1 MDLFKKINYRG
12 IKCLFICIFIF
23 ITFFCFLSPCHSLAS
38 TDVIDVETAFLYEQE
53 LWNINVINLMIAH
66 LENNYSDA
74 SIIRDFMADMS
85 TGNRFFWIER
95 YSGGRYVIF
104 VYTFRDVNPDT
115 TATKSLWNSSAQYNL
130 PAFSIKPDYWIDT
143 GNSTFTKNTNDP
155 YTYTCV
161 KPCYGFRSDTLNTFL
176 QKYYYHANDIDIV
189 DVYNEMSS
197 KLRKILDAINNID
210 NTELNV
216 NFNELILALNKN
228 QQETSQ
234 KLDGL
239 KKSID
244 ETNKFLK
251 DTNTDDSD
259 YGFSSDNGT
268 NDVTSDGLNSIFTT
282 FYNCFANAEEKDIV
296 FPLPFVNKSI
306 TIPAKFLENTLK
318 AHGFQF
324 VVDLARTV
332 WLFAIS
338 CFIIKDISNYVE
350 KLKTGEILS
359 KSDTNIKTDIL

>member
-12 IKCLFICIFIF
+12 IKCLFVCIFVFIIF
-23 ITFFCFLSPCHSLAS
+23 SCFLSPSYSLGA

-53 LWNINVINLMIAH
+53 FWNINVINLMIAH
-66 LENNYSDA
+66 LENNYADS

-104 VYTFRDVNPDT
+104 VYTFRDVGPDT
-115 TATKSLWNSSAQYNL
+115 TATKTLWNSSAEYTM
-130 PAFSIKPDYWIDT
+130 PAFSIKVDYWIDT
-143 GNSTFTKNTNDP
+143 SNNTFTKNANDP
-155 YTYTCV
+155 YTYKCL
-161 KPCYGFRSDTLNTFL
+161 KPCYGFRSETLNTFL

-189 DVYNEMSS
+189 DVYNEMSN
-197 KLRKILDAINNID
+197 KLRHILDAINNIG

-216 NFNELILALNKN
+216 NFNELILALNKSH
-228 QQETSQ
+228 QETSQ

-259 YGFSSDNGT
+259 YVFSSDNDT
-268 NDVTSDGLNSIFTT
+268 DDITSDGLNSIFTT

-318 AHGFQF
+318 SHGFQF

-338 CFIIKDISNYVE
+338 CFIIKDVSNYID